1 MIELFGSQSALILFS
16 AVLAIVAFL
25 YASVGHGGASG
36 YLALMALFSLPIAV
50 MRPSALLLN
59 ILVSGVSFYFYKK
72 AGHFNWKLF
81 YPFAITSIPASFIGG
96 YLNVNPQIYKQVLG
110 VLLIISI
117 LRMLG
122 LIGSK
127 NSGAIK
133 SLNLYIAL
141 IAGACIGFFSGM
153 IGIGG
158 GIILSPL
165 ILLLN
170 WGSVKQT
177 AAASALFI
185 WVNSVAGMI
194 GLLMADNEIP
204 QFAYMLAIIATAG
217 GVAGGYF
224 GSLKLE
230 TKMVKQ
236 ILAVVL
242 LIAAVKLIFV

>member
-1 MIELFGSQSALILFS
+1 
-16 AVLAIVAFL
+16 
-25 YASVGHGGASG
+25 
-36 YLALMALFSLPIAV
+36 
-50 MRPSALLLN
+50 
-59 ILVSGVSFYFYKK
+59 
-72 AGHFNWKLF
+72 
-81 YPFAITSIPASFIGG
+81 
-96 YLNVNPQIYKQVLG
+96 
-110 VLLIISI
+110 
-117 LRMLG
+117 
-122 LIGSK
+122 
-127 NSGAIK
+127 
-133 SLNLYIAL
+133 
-141 IAGACIGFFSGM
+141 M

-194 GLLMADNEIP
+194 GLLMADNDIP

>member
-1 MIELFGSQSALILFS
+1 MIEVFGTHSSLILFVVLL
-16 AVLAIVAFL
+16 AVVAFL

-36 YLALMALFSLPIAV
+36 YLALMALFSLPIVV

-59 ILVSGVSFYFYKK
+59 ILVSGVSFFFYRK
-72 AGHFNWKLF
+72 AGYFNWKLF
-81 YPFAITSIPASFIGG
+81 YPFAITSIPASFVGG

-117 LRMLG
+117 VWMLG
-122 LIGSK
+122 LIGNK
-127 NSGAIK
+127 NRGAIK
-133 SLNLYIAL
+133 SLNLYVAL
-141 IAGACIGFFSGM
+141 FAGACIGFFSGM

-177 AAASALFI
+177 AAVSALFI
-185 WVNSVAGMI
+185 WINSIAGMI
-194 GLLMADNEIP
+194 GLLVANNEVP
-204 QFAYMLAIIATAG
+204 QFAFILAISATVG

-230 TKMVKQ
+230 TKVVKQ
-236 ILAVVL
+236 ILTVVL